1 MEAERYYKNNYE
13 KDTDRR
19 NIGRMEYEN
28 SVKEE
33 DTKNTKVL
41 AQFNTVPA
49 ERTGRTFK
57 QDSIRMLIIC
67 YSGHVL

>member
-1 MEAERYYKNNYE
+1 MEAERYYKKNYE
-13 KDTDRR
+13 KDRP
-19 NIGRMEYEN
+19 NNLEYEN

-67 YSGHVL
+67 YSRHVL